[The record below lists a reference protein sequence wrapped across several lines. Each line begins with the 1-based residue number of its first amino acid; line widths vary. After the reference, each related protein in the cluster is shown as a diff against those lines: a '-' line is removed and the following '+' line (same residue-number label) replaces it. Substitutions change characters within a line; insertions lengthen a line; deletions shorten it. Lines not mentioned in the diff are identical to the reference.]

1 MAKEKRIALVTG
13 ANKGIG
19 FEVARDLARKGFHVF
34 LGARNEKAGEAA
46 AEKLRSEAN
55 RHSGVTVTFLKID
68 ISKPDSIRR
77 AVEELSRKSDRLDT
91 LVNNAGILLDD
102 DKDVLMVAPEIF
114 ETTLRTNTLGAL
126 AVSQVFVPFLKKSD
140 APRIVNVSS
149 GGGQL
154 ADGADGW
161 APAYCISKTA
171 LNGVTAQLA
180 AALRKF
186 AVNSVCPG
194 WVRTDMGGSNATRS
208 IAEGASGVVWL
219 AADAPQKESSK
230 FLARSK
236 SNPMVNCVARGR
248 PPLRRR
254 MERLG

>member
-1 MAKEKRIALVTG
+1 MAKGKRIALVTG

-19 FEVARDLARKGFHVF
+19 FEVARQLARKGFRVF
-34 LGARNEKAGEAA
+34 LCARNREAGRAA
-46 AEKLRSEAN
+46 AERLRQESEKERNNEGHDVIAVLQIEVADAESVQRAAEEFS
-55 RHSGVTVTFLKID
+55 RH
-68 ISKPDSIRR
+68 
-77 AVEELSRKSDRLDT
+77 SDRLDA
-91 LVNNAGILLDD
+91 LVNNAGILLDG
-102 DKDVLMVAPEIF
+102 DKDVLTATPEAF

-126 AVSQVFVPFLKKSD
+126 LVAQAFVPFLKNSD

-180 AALRKF
+180 AALPKF

-194 WVRTDMGGSNATRS
+194 WVQTDMGGANATRS
-208 IAEGASGVVWL
+208 VGEGATGIVWL
-219 AADAPQKESSK
+219 AMDAPQNETGK
-230 FLARSK
+230 FWRDRK
-236 SNPMVNCVARGR
+236 VIPW
-248 PPLRRR
+248 
-254 MERLG
+254 

>member
-1 MAKEKRIALVTG
+1 MTKEKRIALVTG

-34 LGARNEKAGEAA
+34 LGARDTEAGEAA
-46 AEKLRSEAN
+46 AEKLRKE
-55 RHSGVTVTFLKID
+55 GEKEDYGEITFLKID
-68 ISKPDSIRR
+68 VSKPDSVRN
-77 AVEELSRKSDRLDT
+77 AAEEFSRKSDRLDA

-102 DKDVLMVAPEIF
+102 DKDVLMVAPETF

-126 AVSQVFVPFLKKSD
+126 LVAQAFVTFLKKSG
-140 APRIVNVSS
+140 APRIMNVSS

-154 ADGADGW
+154 AGGADGW

-180 AALRKF
+180 AALPKF

-194 WVRTDMGGSNATRS
+194 WVRTDMGGPNATRS
-208 IAEGASGVVWL
+208 VGEGATGIVWL
-219 AADAPQKESSK
+219 AADAPQDQTSK
-230 FLARSK
+230 FFRDRK
-236 SNPMVNCVARGR
+236 VIPW
-248 PPLRRR
+248 
-254 MERLG
+254 

>member
-1 MAKEKRIALVTG
+1 MAKGKRIALVTG

-19 FEVARDLARKGFHVF
+19 FEVARQLARKGFQVF

-46 AEKLRSEAN
+46 AEKLRTE
-55 RHSGVTVTFLKID
+55 GVKEDYGEITFLKID
-68 ISKPDSIRR
+68 VSKPDSIQR
-77 AVEELSRKSDRLDT
+77 AAEEFSRKNDRLDA

-102 DKDVLMVAPEIF
+102 DKDVLTITPEIF

-126 AVSQVFVPFLKKSD
+126 LVAQAFVPFLKKSD

-180 AALRKF
+180 AALPKF

-194 WVRTDMGGSNATRS
+194 WVRTDMGGPNATRS
-208 IAEGASGVVWL
+208 VGEGATGIVWL
-219 AADAPQKESSK
+219 AVDAPQNETGK
-230 FLARSK
+230 FWRDRK
-236 SNPMVNCVARGR
+236 VIPW
-248 PPLRRR
+248 
-254 MERLG
+254 

>member
-19 FEVARDLARKGFHVF
+19 FEVARQLARKGFRVF
-34 LGARNEKAGEAA
+34 LGARNREAGRAA
-46 AEKLRSEAN
+46 AEKLRREGEKERNHEGHDVVTVLQIDVADAASVERAAEEFS
-55 RHSGVTVTFLKID
+55 RHSD
-68 ISKPDSIRR
+68 Y
-77 AVEELSRKSDRLDT
+77 LDV
-91 LVNNAGILLDD
+91 LVNNAGILLDG
-102 DKDVLMVAPEIF
+102 DKDVLTATPETL

-126 AVSQVFVPFLKKSD
+126 LVAQAFVPFLKKSD

-180 AALRKF
+180 TALPKF

-194 WVRTDMGGSNATRS
+194 WVRTDMGGPNATRS
-208 IAEGASGVVWL
+208 VGEGATGIVWL
-219 AADAPQKESSK
+219 AADAPQDQTSK
-230 FLARSK
+230 FFRDRK
-236 SNPMVNCVARGR
+236 VIPW
-248 PPLRRR
+248 
-254 MERLG
+254 

>member
-1 MAKEKRIALVTG
+1 MTKDQRIALVTG

-19 FEVARDLARKGFHVF
+19 FEVVRQLARKGFHVV
-34 LGARNEKAGEAA
+34 LGARNEKAGLAA
-46 AEKLRSEAN
+46 VQKLNKEGEKEDY
-55 RHSGVTVTFLKID
+55 GEITVLKID
-68 ISKPDSIRR
+68 VSKPDSIRS
-77 AVEELSRKSDRLDT
+77 AAEEFSRKSDRLDT

-102 DKDVLMVAPEIF
+102 DKDVLTTTPEIF

-126 AVSQVFVPFLKKSD
+126 LVSQAFVPFLKRSD

-154 ADGADGW
+154 TDGADGW

-171 LNGVTAQLA
+171 LNGVTVQLA
-180 AALRKF
+180 AALPKF

-208 IAEGASGVVWL
+208 VLEGAAGVVWL
-219 AADAPQKESSK
+219 ASEAPHSMTAK
-230 FLARSK
+230 FFRDRK
-236 SNPMVNCVARGR
+236 VIPW
-248 PPLRRR
+248 
-254 MERLG
+254 

>member
-1 MAKEKRIALVTG
+1 MTKEQRIALVTG

-19 FEVARDLARKGFHVF
+19 FEVARQLARKDFHVF
-34 LGARNEKAGEAA
+34 LGARNEKAGQEAVQKLNKEG
-46 AEKLRSEAN
+46 EKEEY
-55 RHSGVTVTFLKID
+55 GEITFLKVD
-68 ISKPDSIRR
+68 VSKPDSIRR
-77 AVEELSRKSDRLDT
+77 AAEEFSRSTDRLDV

-102 DKDVLMVAPEIF
+102 DKEVLTMTPEIF

-126 AVSQVFVPFLKKSD
+126 LVSQAFVPFLKKSD

-171 LNGVTAQLA
+171 LNGVTSQLA
-180 AALRKF
+180 AALPKF

-208 IAEGASGVVWL
+208 VAEGASGIVWL
-219 AADAPQKESSK
+219 AADAPQKETSK
-230 FLARSK
+230 FWRDRK
-236 SNPMVNCVARGR
+236 VIPW
-248 PPLRRR
+248 
-254 MERLG
+254 

>member
-1 MAKEKRIALVTG
+1 MAKGKRIALVTG

-19 FEVARDLARKGFHVF
+19 FEVARQLARKGFRVF

-46 AEKLRSEAN
+46 AEKLRGE
-55 RHSGVTVTFLKID
+55 GVKEDYGEITFLKID
-68 ISKPDSIRR
+68 VADAESVER
-77 AVEELSRKSDRLDT
+77 AAEEFSRHSDRLDA

-102 DKDVLMVAPEIF
+102 DKDVLTITPEIF

-126 AVSQVFVPFLKKSD
+126 LVAQAFVPFLKKSD
-140 APRIVNVSS
+140 SPRIVNVSS

-154 ADGADGW
+154 AGGADGW

-180 AALRKF
+180 AALPKF

-194 WVRTDMGGSNATRS
+194 WVRTDMGGPNATGS
-208 IAEGASGVVWL
+208 VGEGATGIVWL
-219 AADAPQKESSK
+219 AVDAPQKETGK
-230 FLARSK
+230 FWRDRK
-236 SNPMVNCVARGR
+236 VIPW
-248 PPLRRR
+248 
-254 MERLG
+254 